1 MGFLLEGQ
9 NIVWLAIAVV
19 SGGLLIWPMVNRGG
33 STAIGTLA
41 ATQLINRE
49 RAAVIDVSSAEEFA
63 AGHVAGAKSLPLAD
77 IKEGAAAL
85 PKNKALP
92 IVVVCAT
99 GARSARGAAELKKLG
114 YDNAQV
120 LQGGL
125 RAWREAGLPT
135 EKSDAGTK
143 PAVA

>member
-19 SGGLLIWPMVNRGG
+19 SGALLVWPLIGRGG
-33 STAIGTLA
+33 SAAIGTLA
-41 ATQLINRE
+41 ATQLMNRE
-49 RAAVIDVSSAEEFA
+49 RAVVIDVSTSDEFA
-63 AGHVAGAKSLPLAD
+63 AGHVSGAKSLPLAD

-92 IVVVCAT
+92 LIVVCAT
-99 GARSARGAAELKKLG
+99 GARSPRAVAELKKLG
-114 YDNAQV
+114 YENAQV

-125 RAWREAGLPT
+125 RAWREAGLPVD
-135 EKSDAGTK
+135 KG
-143 PAVA
+143 VA

>member
-9 NIVWLAIAVV
+9 NIVWLAIAIV
-19 SGGLLIWPMVNRGG
+19 SGGLLIWPALNRGG
-33 STAIGTLA
+33 GAAIGTLA

-49 RAAVIDVSSAEEFA
+49 RAVVIDVSSAEEFA
-63 AGHVAGAKSLPLAD
+63 AGHVVGAKSLPLAD

-92 IVVVCAT
+92 IVVVCPT
-99 GARSARGAAELKKLG
+99 GARAGRGVAELKKLG
-114 YDNAQV
+114 FENVQP

-135 EKSDAGTK
+135 EKGASA
-143 PAVA
+143 